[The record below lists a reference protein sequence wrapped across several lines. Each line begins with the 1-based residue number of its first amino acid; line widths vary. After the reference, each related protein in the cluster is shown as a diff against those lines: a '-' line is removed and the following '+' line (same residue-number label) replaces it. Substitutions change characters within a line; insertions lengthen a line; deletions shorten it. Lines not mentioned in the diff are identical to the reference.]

1 MVICTLKDT
10 NTIKLTFCCKVWVY
24 LLLMTLFGWFWW
36 CLQLTMVYK
45 MSQEFLTASLDITSF
60 TCMWRCSL
68 RWYLQWPMRHWL
80 WLMYSRNRQASKIPN
95 ILVSFVIITTIISN
109 AQILK
114 RLPALFT
121 KHMMGAGQLVTV
133 QKSKQKSNI
142 IYTESHS
149 HTHTLSL
156 SHTHT
161 HSLSHTHTHHAHI
174 KLSQTGLG

>member
-1 MVICTLKDT
+1 
-10 NTIKLTFCCKVWVY
+10 
-24 LLLMTLFGWFWW
+24 
-36 CLQLTMVYK
+36 
-45 MSQEFLTASLDITSF
+45 
-60 TCMWRCSL
+60 
-68 RWYLQWPMRHWL
+68 
-80 WLMYSRNRQASKIPN
+80 MYSRNRQASKIPN

-149 HTHTLSL
+149 HTHTHSLSL
-156 SHTHT
+156 SLTHT
-161 HSLSHTHTHHAHI
+161 LSLSYTHTPRTY
-174 KLSQTGLG
+174 QTESNRAGLVREIQAEEMCLQSRLK